1 MSNHNQ
7 IPGRNVL
14 WTIHTL
20 FLLLSSFTSR
30 ASPPRFNLGYFGLSS
45 TNKTQSTATGDAK
58 MWSSFLTVDPAKI
71 MGLLI
76 TRGGLVLPK
85 YIQDELISTARVCSV
100 DDAQLNLLER
110 KMLFSNF
117 TVALPG
123 SPKAVQV
130 GRFYMTWDSYLKPC
144 VDIELDDVTIL
155 VEFTNL
161 MLTRTNWNELQDAGF
176 PPETAMSTSDE
187 LPSSFISSTFLR
199 FSSIDLSGTVKA
211 KLRSRPLDRD
221 IAPILAFDLDSLDH
235 LNAQIQRYSDINLS
249 QTGRRGCTTD
259 ELYLLIQDFVT
270 EKVRVFV
277 ASAAYDLVT
286 NTFQEGDTAM
296 VRDAKRLISEATSSI
311 LNYAVDASKAKGKD
325 IHLAVANRLENIGLP
340 VYKLEQF
347 KIISENMSKNW
358 GLPKE
363 TLSSLKK
370 TFLSASEAA
379 MVRIA
384 EAKLKDMQGT
394 HSQVAQQ
401 QQQNIIFFPEFP

>member
-1 MSNHNQ
+1 MQVNKQADAQIPAEYRYWYRYRYFILHDCRHPVRSSKKSARQQNSDTKNRHYAYVTIASNQRSCSVRTSNHRTSITGTSFNLIIMSNHNQ

-14 WTIHTL
+14 RTIHTL

-45 TNKTQSTATGDAK
+45 TNKTQSTATADAK

-123 SPKAVQV
+123 SPRALQV

-161 MLTRTNWNELQDAGF
+161 MLTRTNW
-176 PPETAMSTSDE
+176 
-187 LPSSFISSTFLR
+187 
-199 FSSIDLSGTVKA
+199 
-211 KLRSRPLDRD
+211 
-221 IAPILAFDLDSLDH
+221 
-235 LNAQIQRYSDINLS
+235 
-249 QTGRRGCTTD
+249 
-259 ELYLLIQDFVT
+259 
-270 EKVRVFV
+270 
-277 ASAAYDLVT
+277 
-286 NTFQEGDTAM
+286 
-296 VRDAKRLISEATSSI
+296 
-311 LNYAVDASKAKGKD
+311 
-325 IHLAVANRLENIGLP
+325 
-340 VYKLEQF
+340 
-347 KIISENMSKNW
+347 
-358 GLPKE
+358 
-363 TLSSLKK
+363 
-370 TFLSASEAA
+370 
-379 MVRIA
+379 
-384 EAKLKDMQGT
+384 
-394 HSQVAQQ
+394 
-401 QQQNIIFFPEFP
+401 

>member
-1 MSNHNQ
+1 
-7 IPGRNVL
+7 
-14 WTIHTL
+14 
-20 FLLLSSFTSR
+20 
-30 ASPPRFNLGYFGLSS
+30 
-45 TNKTQSTATGDAK
+45 
-58 MWSSFLTVDPAKI
+58 
-71 MGLLI
+71 
-76 TRGGLVLPK
+76 
-85 YIQDELISTARVCSV
+85 
-100 DDAQLNLLER
+100 
-110 KMLFSNF
+110 
-117 TVALPG
+117 
-123 SPKAVQV
+123 
-130 GRFYMTWDSYLKPC
+130 MTWPL
-144 VDIELDDVTIL
+144 I
-155 VEFTNL
+155 NL
-161 MLTRTNWNELQDAGF
+161 PLHRNELQDAGF

-277 ASAAYDLVT
+277 ASTAYDLVT

-394 HSQVAQQ
+394 RSQVAQQ